1 MIWILVSLF
10 ACTGEAK
17 ISQEPVTKRVEV
29 NTVSKEQGKEQ
40 KKLLQHADTKS
51 EGTETTEQN
60 SGEIHTQI
68 GQKKVDITYEHM
80 EDIKGTEDGKKI
92 KGLNLKIGN
101 MEIKV
106 DEVEFEGL
114 KVEKE

>member
-17 ISQEPVTKRVEV
+17 TSKEPATKRVEV
-29 NTVSKEQGKEQ
+29 NTVSKEQDKEQ
-40 KKLLQHADTKS
+40 KKLQPHANIKS
-51 EGTETTEQN
+51 GETETVEQN
-60 SGEIHTQI
+60 HGEIHTQI

-80 EDIKGTEDGKKI
+80 EDIKGTENGKKI

-101 MEIKV
+101 MEITV
-106 DEVEFEGL
+106 DEVELGGL